1 VLDNRQRGILWAV
14 ASAFSVAG
22 FVIPWKLANSGGDA
36 HLNTLV
42 LLASA
47 ALFNTVL
54 SASQSR
60 SLPRFRAF
68 DVGFAAVL
76 GLLSLLGNLF
86 SARGV
91 ELLSPALLI
100 VVMRSEVFIVALM
113 AWPLIGERV
122 ERRYWLGA
130 GLAVAGL
137 ALMQDPMAGVLHAS
151 GIVWAILATTCFSA
165 MAVFTRKV
173 VDRLDI
179 VAVNGLRL
187 WMAVAM
193 WFALNGAPPEL
204 MEMELSSVGY
214 SALAA
219 FFGPFIGRLC
229 LMQSARY
236 VEARVTA
243 LANLGSPVITLVLAW
258 AVLDDLPT
266 GHELLGGLV
275 MLVGIA
281 FPIVAWA
288 RRYSSNT
295 NPS

>member
-1 VLDNRQRGILWAV
+1 
-14 ASAFSVAG
+14 
-22 FVIPWKLANSGGDA
+22 
-36 HLNTLV
+36 
-42 LLASA
+42 
-47 ALFNTVL
+47 
-54 SASQSR
+54 
-60 SLPRFRAF
+60 
-68 DVGFAAVL
+68 
-76 GLLSLLGNLF
+76 
-86 SARGV
+86 
-91 ELLSPALLI
+91 
-100 VVMRSEVFIVALM
+100 MRSEVFIVALM